1 MAGFK
6 YKANFHMINSQNYET
21 YPPSQH
27 NDKTSNQF
35 SENNFYTLI
44 TS

>member
-1 MAGFK
+1 MMGFK
-6 YKANFHMINSQNYET
+6 YKADFHMINFQNYKT

-27 NDKTSNQF
+27 NDETSNQF

-44 TS
+44 IS